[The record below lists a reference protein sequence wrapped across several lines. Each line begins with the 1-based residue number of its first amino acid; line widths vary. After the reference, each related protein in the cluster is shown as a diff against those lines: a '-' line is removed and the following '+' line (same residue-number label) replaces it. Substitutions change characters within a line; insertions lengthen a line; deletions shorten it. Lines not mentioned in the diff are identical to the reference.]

1 MCSPSRPAGRN
12 NFKIAIICALPLEF
26 DAVTLLFDEFWD
38 EDGDPY
44 GRAPGDMNTYTTGR
58 IGNQNVVLVVPPSIG
73 NNSAASAAASFR
85 SSYGCLKLALLFGIC
100 GGVPKIGSDEVL
112 LGDVIISKTLV
123 QYNFG
128 RQFLETFVTKNTI
141 DDSLGRANR
150 DIRGLITNLETELG
164 RERLQDKAAKHLQ
177 HLQNAA
183 ARKRRRANYH
193 PPGAA
198 EDKLFAPD
206 YAHQHRKSCDL
217 CAAEGGSFCEAA
229 ARTSC
234 VDFGCDGSKLISRK
248 RLQAEEGTTGDDTR
262 FPQIFIG
269 RIASGDMVMKSGKHR
284 DQIAAAHNVI
294 AFEMEGAG
302 AWDEVPCVV
311 VKGVCDYADSHK
323 NKDSQD
329 YAAATAASVARAM
342 LEWYVVGD
350 GSVTRA
356 LGAGQERGSGGGRT
370 ISNNSFGNNIQ
381 IMQGDLHGNLGF
393 GQF

>member
-1 MCSPSRPAGRN
+1 MCSLPRPASRID
-12 NFKIAIICALPLEF
+12 FKVAIICALPLEF

-44 GRAPGDMNTYTTGR
+44 GRAPGDTNTYTTGR
-58 IGNQNVVLVVPPSIG
+58 IGNQDVVLVVLPGIG
-73 NNSAASAAASFR
+73 NNSAAAAAASFR
-85 SSYGCLKLALLFGIC
+85 LSYGCLKLVLFVGIC

-123 QYNFG
+123 QYDFG
-128 RQFLETFVTKNTI
+128 RQFLEAFVTKNTI

-150 DIRGLITNLETELG
+150 DIRSLIANLETEHG

-177 HLQNAA
+177 HLRSAA

-193 PPGAA
+193 YPGAA

-206 YAHQHRKSCDL
+206 YAHQHRTSCDL
-217 CAAEGGSFCEAA
+217 CATEGRSFCEAA
-229 ARTSC
+229 ARASC
-234 VDFGCDGSKLISRK
+234 ADLGCDGSKLISRK
-248 RLQAEEGTTGDDTR
+248 RLQAEGGTTGDGSR
-262 FPQIFIG
+262 FPHIFIG
-269 RIASGDMVMKSGKHR
+269 RMASGDMVMKSGKRR

-302 AWDEVPCVV
+302 AWDEVPCIV

-323 NKDSQD
+323 NKGPQD

-342 LEWYVVGD
+342 LERYVIDD
-350 GSVTRA
+350 GCVTRA
-356 LGAGQERGSGGGRT
+356 RGADQERGSGGGRT
-370 ISNNSFGNNIQ
+370 ISNNSFGNNTQ
-381 IMQGDLHGNLGF
+381 IMQGDLYENRGF
-393 GQF
+393 GQL